1 MNPKYTHFGYSVFV
15 RLPSLWC
22 FEIITF
28 MLHSIF
34 MHYIYFFPY
43 QVFLCLIVKYNYRSL
58 LLFIVLFFFSVLQFC
73 FYSEK
78 NSFSLVLVHF
88 SVNFIHQLI
97 QEHTTLDNDQT
108 SNAVNPTRD
117 G

>member
-58 LLFIVLFFFSVLQFC
+58 LLFIVLFFFGSPVLFL
-73 FYSEK
+73 FGK
-78 NSFSLVLVHF
+78 KFIFFSSGSLF
-88 SVNFIHQLI
+88 
-97 QEHTTLDNDQT
+97 
-108 SNAVNPTRD
+108 